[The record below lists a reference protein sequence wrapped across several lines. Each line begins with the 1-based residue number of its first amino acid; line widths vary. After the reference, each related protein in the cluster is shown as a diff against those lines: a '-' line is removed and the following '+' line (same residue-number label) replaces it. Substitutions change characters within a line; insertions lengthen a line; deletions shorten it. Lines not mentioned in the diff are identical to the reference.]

1 MRNRKYDY
9 LFVVQGNYGFGHGWE
24 DLCASTVRS
33 EARAN
38 LKDYLLNEG
47 GFPHRMIQ
55 RRVLR
60 EAASSM

>member
-24 DLCASTVRS
+24 DLCASTVKS

-38 LKDYLLNEG
+38 LKDYRLNEVG
-47 GFPHRMIQ
+47 IPHRMIQ
-55 RRVLR
+55 RRELR
-60 EAASSM
+60 VQS